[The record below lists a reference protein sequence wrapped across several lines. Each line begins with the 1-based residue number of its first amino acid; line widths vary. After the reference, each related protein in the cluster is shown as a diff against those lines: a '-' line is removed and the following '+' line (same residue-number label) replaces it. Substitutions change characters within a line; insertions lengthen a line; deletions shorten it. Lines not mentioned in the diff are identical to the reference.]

1 MEIRQMLSSFASLAQ
16 WFAGGKS
23 DRLTFAVSATEQD
36 YQRRVAYQHHPKQ
49 PGVEPTR
56 FGDWEYNGRCT
67 DFT

>member
-1 MEIRQMLSSFASLAQ
+1 MFRNLSTVTRL
-16 WFAGGKS
+16 FAGRKS
-23 DRLTFAVSATEQD
+23 DRLTFAVSASEQD